1 MVWRTISRPGQSGG
15 KKKQLK
21 EMYDNTYGPENWR
34 IMWQWGDDV
43 IDNIFAYQIYEDGYY
58 HDSLKREDLWKELI
72 STASDVYDI
81 EERDIESGLDY
92 LVQNG
97 KATHLQDI
105 AIRRVLF
112 RRGWKFEGD
121 ELIKIRSHSQ
131 YWGKQLS
138 PGRIL
143 FHRPELIIKPSLKS
157 WWNEDSIED
166 WYQSNKIMQ
175 IYE

>member
-34 IMWQWGDDV
+34 IMWQWGDDI
-43 IDNIFAYQIYEDGYY
+43 IDNILAYQIYEDGYY
-58 HDSLKREDLWKELI
+58 HDSLKREEVWKELI

-92 LVQNG
+92 LVQQG

-112 RRGWKFEGD
+112 RRGWKFEGT
-121 ELIKIRSHSQ
+121 ELIQIRSHSQ

-138 PGRIL
+138 PGKIS

-157 WWNEDSIED
+157 WWDENSIED
-166 WYQSNKIMQ
+166 WYQSNKVMQ

>member
-15 KKKQLK
+15 KKKQIK
-21 EMYDNTYGPENWR
+21 EMYDDTYGPENWR

-112 RRGWKFEGD
+112 RRGWKFEGN
-121 ELIKIRSHSQ
+121 ELIQIRSHNQ